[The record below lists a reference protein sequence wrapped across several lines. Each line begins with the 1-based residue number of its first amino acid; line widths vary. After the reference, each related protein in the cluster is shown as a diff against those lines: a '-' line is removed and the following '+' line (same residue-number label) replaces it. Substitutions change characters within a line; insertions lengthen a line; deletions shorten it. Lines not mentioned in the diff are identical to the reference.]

1 MQFYCSLLPNHSIWL
16 FARQEMKTTFKFNQ
30 KETVLKKNVTH
41 SEERSPCVLSFKS
54 LHVRKQTGVYSFSVW
69 NSGFKTSLG
78 LVTVPWLSDA
88 INFPFQ
94 EWASHIPSPQHSGFC
109 FALFSFSYTLQNLS
123 VSSKT
128 QDSVKVPYDLCSSPD
143 HPCFLLSRAT
153 MKRPKHMEKD
163 VQPQL
168 WI

>member
-1 MQFYCSLLPNHSIWL
+1 MCPLLQILACQKADRSLAFLCGTP
-16 FARQEMKTTFKFNQ
+16 
-30 KETVLKKNVTH
+30 
-41 SEERSPCVLSFKS
+41 
-54 LHVRKQTGVYSFSVW
+54 
-69 NSGFKTSLG
+69 GFKTSLG

-94 EWASHIPSPQHSGFC
+94 ERASRIQPPQHSC
-109 FALFSFSYTLQNLS
+109 FRLALFSFSYTLQNPS